1 MSKIDGGATL
11 WARQTIDS
19 DIFYNKP
26 DKWFKIWFYLI
37 NEVNHKDNRQFKR
50 GSCFMRYEWIMEKTK
65 ANKNEIDHC
74 IRWLK
79 SATMI
84 ATRKATRGFTLN
96 ILNYNGYQSLE
107 NYKSDTKS
115 DSKSEMKAK
124 QKRNESDTINKN
136 DNNDKNEIM
145 KKEIL
150 SSKLDLEAPI
160 LYLNEKAKR
169 KFDSK
174 LSANRDLVKARYN
187 EGRSLGDFKQVINK
201 KVSDWLSDEKMMKY
215 LRPSTLFNRV
225 NFENYLNEPT
235 KTINTDDESQPK
247 WEKKEIIKLTPE
259 QVARDKVRLKELANQ
274 VKRIGN
280 MPGTAKGGIK

>member
-136 DNNDKNEIM
+136 DNNDKNE
-145 KKEIL
+145 KKKREYAPLVFMTEEEHQKLL
-150 SSKLDLEAPI
+150 SELGDPLTKEYIKDLS
-160 LYLNEKAKR
+160 LYLQSKGKR
-169 KFDSK
+169 YKSHYATILAWHRK
-174 LSANRDLVKARYN
+174 
-187 EGRSLGDFKQVINK
+187 
-201 KVSDWLSDEKMMKY
+201 DEKEGKVRKPADEERKPKY
-215 LRPSTLFNRV
+215 I
-225 NFENYLNEPT
+225 PT
-235 KTINTDDESQPK
+235 A
-247 WEKKEIIKLTPE
+247 KLTPE
-259 QVARDKVRLKELANQ
+259 QMEVNKRKVTEMLNKLKTG
-274 VKRIGN
+274 VD
-280 MPGTAKGGIK
+280 MPETAEGG